1 MLRRL
6 LFGRRI
12 FRETFETPGGRM
24 ALAHIRRFCGAEA
37 IQSPFDPNPFG
48 MARMVGRLEVYKEIT
63 RFLSLTDDQ
72 IDAAAKEAV
81 ARGEMGPQ

>member
-12 FRETFETPGGRM
+12 FRETIETPSGRM
-24 ALAHIRRFCGAEA
+24 ALAHLRRFCGGEVN
-37 IQSPFDPNPFG
+37 QSPFDPNPFG
-48 MARMVGRLEVYKEIT
+48 MARMVGRLEVYKEIS
-63 RFLSLTDDQ
+63 RFLSLSDDV